1 MSFEIF
7 DVEFKS
13 EDDFELN
20 SLKMKDVI
28 HKVGEKF
35 LNEWIM
41 FGLDENVIDDI
52 DNVNQI
58 YRWVKSYEESNY
70 KDKENV
76 DWLIE
81 ENQIKLKEENNG

>member
-58 YRWVKSYEESNY
+58 YRWIKSYEESNY

>member
-35 LNEWIM
+35 LNEWIK

-58 YRWVKSYEESNY
+58 YRWIKSYEESNY